1 MANKKF
7 VSIFLVLLSF
17 LTIAFTGCKKNDKMF
32 LNYHEITVNVDYTKQ
47 LKVVNVGEREVEW
60 VALDTAIATVTK
72 NGLVKG
78 ISNGQTKVRATVD
91 GITFECVVKVTLSN
105 VSVPELKLNENT
117 SNGDY
122 IITIGK
128 GALNAY
134 TLEPYLTGVEDSE
147 QLVYTLSTQSTNV
160 RINGLT
166 VEGVNV
172 AENVEVVV
180 SCKYQKIT
188 YTATVI
194 FTVLD
199 TEA

>member
-1 MANKKF
+1 
-7 VSIFLVLLSF
+7 
-17 LTIAFTGCKKNDKMF
+17 MF
-32 LNYHEITVNVDYTKQ
+32 LNYHEITLNVDYTKQ
-47 LKVVNVGEREVEW
+47 LKVVNAGEKEIEW

-78 ISNGQTKVRATVD
+78 ISNGETKVRATVG

-117 SNGDY
+117 SNGNY

-134 TLEPYLTGVEDSE
+134 TIEPYLTGGDDSE
-147 QLVYTLSTQSTNV
+147 QLVYTLTTQSTDV

-180 SCKYQKIT
+180 SCEYKKIT